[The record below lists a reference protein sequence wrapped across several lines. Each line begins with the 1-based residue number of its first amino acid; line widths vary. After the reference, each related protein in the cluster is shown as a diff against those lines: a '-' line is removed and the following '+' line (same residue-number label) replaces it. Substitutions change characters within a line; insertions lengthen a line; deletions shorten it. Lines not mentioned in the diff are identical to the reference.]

1 MSILDRIPLALLPL
15 HLLLLF
21 VLSAAIMAMLK
32 QSALEEQNGFSIMQR
47 LLSRRSR
54 PKPGEAKLREPLLPL
69 MLLILMVLTL
79 VHSLQDLRILVYLLL
94 RNLLDTLQLLYLSL
108 ISVHP

>member
-1 MSILDRIPLALLPL
+1 
-15 HLLLLF
+15 
-21 VLSAAIMAMLK
+21 MAMLK
-32 QSALEEQNGFSIMQR
+32 QSALEEQNRFSIMLR

-54 PKPGEAKLREPLLPL
+54 PKPGEAKLRETLLPL

>member
-1 MSILDRIPLALLPL
+1 
-15 HLLLLF
+15 
-21 VLSAAIMAMLK
+21 MAMLK
-32 QSALEEQNGFSIMQR
+32 QSALEEQNGFSIMLR

-79 VHSLQDLRILVYLLL
+79 VHSLQDFFFFFFFGFFFPAE
-94 RNLLDTLQLLYLSL
+94 LS
-108 ISVHP
+108 STC